1 MLYNNFI
8 VHNKVYDKVYKYII
22 IKHIKYI
29 IIVYN
34 KFEVICFMKGCVMW
48 YARSTLLMSVLSSKI
63 ILGGSVYSWTSY
75 LRKVNTQE
83 NIKI

>member
-34 KFEVICFMKGCVMW
+34 KFEVICFMKGCVM
-48 YARSTLLMSVLSSKI
+48 
-63 ILGGSVYSWTSY
+63 
-75 LRKVNTQE
+75 
-83 NIKI
+83 